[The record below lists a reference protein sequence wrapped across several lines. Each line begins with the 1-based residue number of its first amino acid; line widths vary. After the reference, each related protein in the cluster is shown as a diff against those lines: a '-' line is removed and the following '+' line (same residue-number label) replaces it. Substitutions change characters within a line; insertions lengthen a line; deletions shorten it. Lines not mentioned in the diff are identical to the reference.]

1 MTRALVL
8 IDIQEG
14 MDSPLC
20 GARNNQDAES
30 NAARL
35 LAAFRTKGQPVFH
48 VFHLSRNPGSPLHP
62 NNGGTAIKACV
73 APIEGE
79 PTYSKTTNSAFL
91 GTMLEADLRNGGIDS
106 LVIAG
111 LSTPQCISTSVRMAA
126 NLGFETWL
134 AHDACAA
141 FETHAGY
148 DWTEGLERMSA
159 DQIHRMEVS
168 VLHGEFC
175 RAMTTN
181 QIIETMT

>member
-20 GARNNQDAES
+20 GARNNPDAES

-35 LAAFRTKGQPVFH
+35 LAAFRDSGMPVFH
-48 VFHLSRNPGSPLHP
+48 VYHLSLNSESPLHP
-62 NNGGTAIKACV
+62 DNGGTAIKACV
-73 APIEGE
+73 APVEGE
-79 PTYSKTTNSAFL
+79 TVYSKSANSAFI
-91 GTMLEADLRNGGIDS
+91 GTNLEAGLRDGAINGV
-106 LVIAG
+106 VIAG

-126 NLGFETWL
+126 NLGFDTWL

-141 FETHAGY
+141 FETHAEY
-148 DWTEGLERMSA
+148 DWAEGLERMSA
-159 DQIHRMEVS
+159 EQIHRMEVS

-175 RAMTTN
+175 RAMTTD
-181 QIIETMT
+181 QVIEALV

>member
-1 MTRALVL
+1 MARALLL

-14 MDSPLC
+14 MDSPLW
-20 GARNNQDAES
+20 GARNNPNAED

-35 LAAFRTKGQPVFH
+35 LAAFRMSGAAVFH
-48 VFHLSRNPGSPLHP
+48 IYHLSTRPASPLHP
-62 NNGGTAIKACV
+62 NNGGTTIKAVV
-73 APIEGE
+73 APQNGE
-79 PTYSKTTNSAFL
+79 PVYSKQTNSAFI
-91 GTMLEADLRNGGIDS
+91 GTELEADLREAGVEG

-126 NLGFETWL
+126 NLGFDTWL

-148 DWTEGLERMSA
+148 DWAEDITPMSA
-159 DQIHRMEVS
+159 EDIHRMEVS

-175 RAMTTN
+175 RAMATDA
-181 QIIETMT
+181 ILEALA